1 MVTPCGDGGLF
12 TAGWLRLMYLWSW
25 GAGMGRATLRNIM
38 LILRLYVSVNILR
51 AGMLLV
57 FYSSSVDIWL
67 VEKHVGLVHKV
78 AGKGTYA
85 YMSTY
90 TF

>member
-1 MVTPCGDGGLF
+1 
-12 TAGWLRLMYLWSW
+12 MYLWSR
-25 GAGMGRATLRNIM
+25 GAGMGRATLRNMM
-38 LILRLYVSVNILR
+38 LIFLR